1 MSEQQ
6 INDELRQ
13 RLKNWPTLFHKYAQ
27 ANTKKAVFQM
37 ITTFLPYLGLWALMY
52 WSTFYSWWLTFGL
65 AAINA
70 FFLVRIFIIQHDCGH
85 RSFLNNQV
93 ANKIIGWFCS
103 FFSTIPYS
111 YWAGVHNFHHGHSGQ
126 LEVETR
132 DIGDLMVM
140 TVEEFRK
147 ASFWQRLGYRVY
159 RWPIVTFVIAPVV
172 YLGLYNRI
180 PLVNLSGWKKIHT
193 QLHLNN
199 LALLV
204 CYLLLGWALGWKRF
218 LFIQLSIVFLFGII
232 AMWFFYVQHQHEDA
246 YKEWKSKWEYVL
258 SAVKGST
265 YYKLPRLVQW
275 LTGNIGFHHIHHL
288 NSKIPNY
295 HLERCAKDNAFLDKY
310 ITTVTFWES
319 LKLMHNKL
327 WCEETKRMITFL
339 EFYHREYVRNLQMQ
353 RA

>member
-13 RLKNWPTLFHKYAQ
+13 RLKNWPALFHKYAQ
-27 ANTKKAVFQM
+27 ANTKKAVLQM

-85 RSFLNNQV
+85 RSFLNNQT

-193 QLHLNN
+193 QLH
-199 LALLV
+199 
-204 CYLLLGWALGWKRF
+204 
-218 LFIQLSIVFLFGII
+218 Q
-232 AMWFFYVQHQHEDA
+232 
-246 YKEWKSKWEYVL
+246 
-258 SAVKGST
+258 
-265 YYKLPRLVQW
+265 
-275 LTGNIGFHHIHHL
+275 IG
-288 NSKIPNY
+288 
-295 HLERCAKDNAFLDKY
+295 
-310 ITTVTFWES
+310 
-319 LKLMHNKL
+319 
-327 WCEETKRMITFL
+327 
-339 EFYHREYVRNLQMQ
+339 
-353 RA
+353 RAHV

>member
-6 INDELRQ
+6 LNDELRQ
-13 RLKNWPTLFHKYAQ
+13 RLKNWPALFHKYAQ
-27 ANTKKAVFQM
+27 ADTKKAVVQM
-37 ITTFLPYLGLWALMY
+37 FTTFLPYLGLWALMY

-85 RSFLNNQV
+85 RSFLNNQA

-126 LEVETR
+126 LEVEVR

-140 TVEEFRK
+140 TVEEYRK
-147 ASFWQRLGYRVY
+147 ASFWQKLGYRIY
-159 RWPIVTFVIAPVV
+159 RLPIVTFVIAPVI
-172 YLGLYNRI
+172 YLGFYNRI

-193 QLHLNN
+193 QLHVNN
-199 LALLV
+199 LALLAL
-204 CYLLLGWALGWKRF
+204 YLLLGWALGWKRF
-218 LFIQLSIVFLFGII
+218 FFIQLSIVFLFGII

-265 YYKLPRLVQW
+265 YYKLPRLMQW
-275 LTGNIGFHHIHHL
+275 MTGNIGFHHIHHL

-295 HLERCAKDNAFLDKY
+295 HLEQCAKDNSFLNQY

-327 WCEETKRMITFL
+327 WCEETKRMITFI
-339 EFYHREYVRNLQMQ
+339 EFQHREYLRGLQLQ